1 VRAVFDTNVLVAAF
15 VAEGICSKLLTRSRK
30 KQFHL
35 IVCPIILQEF
45 DRVLIKKFSA
55 TRNEARSA
63 MRIVSEAVHSV
74 VHPSQSVQSVCRDP
88 DDNAILACVLEARAD
103 YLVTGDEDL
112 LELKV
117 FKGIRIVTPRDFE
130 LLFDE

>member
-1 VRAVFDTNVLVAAF
+1 VRAVFDTNVLAAAF
-15 VAEGICSKLLTRSRK
+15 VAEGICSKLLIRGRK

-35 IVCPIILQEF
+35 IVCPVILQEF

-63 MRIVSEAVHSV
+63 LRIVSEATQSA

-88 DDNAILACVLEARAD
+88 DEDAILACVLEARAD
-103 YLVTGDEDL
+103 YLVTGDADL
-112 LELKV
+112 IDLEI

-130 LLFDE
+130 LLFND

>member
-1 VRAVFDTNVLVAAF
+1 MRAVFDTNVLVAAF
-15 VAEGICSKLLTRSRK
+15 VAEGICSKLLTRGRK
-30 KQFHL
+30 KQFHP
-35 IVCPIILQEF
+35 IVSPVILQEF

-55 TRNEARSA
+55 TRNEVKGALQ
-63 MRIVSEAVHSV
+63 IVSEAIHNI

-88 DDNAILACVLEARAD
+88 DDEAILACALEARAD
-103 YLVTGDEDL
+103 YLVTGDMDL

-130 LLFDE
+130 LLFND

>member
-1 VRAVFDTNVLVAAF
+1 MRAVFDTNVLVAAF
-15 VAEGICSKLLTRSRK
+15 VAEGICSKLLTRGRK

-35 IVCPIILQEF
+35 IVCPVILREF

-55 TRNEARSA
+55 TRNETRSA
-63 MRIVSEAVHSV
+63 LRIVSETAHSV
-74 VHPSQSVQSVCRDP
+74 VHPSESVQSVCRDP
-88 DDNAILACVLEARAD
+88 DDNAILACALEARAD

-130 LLFDE
+130 LLFND